1 MTYNLSQKSLN
12 TLHGVNQKLVDI
24 VKDAIKISTVDFSV
38 GEGLRTIERQHL
50 LMSQGKSKTEKS
62 KHITG
67 QAVDLWAFVNG
78 SVSWDLKHY
87 YDIAQAMRDSAIKH
101 NVILTWGAVWDREL
115 NQIINPELAIN
126 AYAERRKA
134 IGKKAFIDAV
144 HFEIKD

>member
-1 MTYNLSQKSLN
+1 MTYKLSQKSLN

-38 GEGLRTIERQHL
+38 GEGLRTLERQHL
-50 LMSQGKSKTEKS
+50 LISQGKSKTEKS

-87 YDIAQAMRDSAIKH
+87 YDIAKAMRETAIEH
-101 NVILTWGAVWDREL
+101 NVLLTWGAVWDTEL
-115 NQIINPELAIN
+115 NYIINPELAVD
-126 AYAERRKA
+126 AYVKRRKA

-144 HFEIKD
+144 HFENKD

>member
-1 MTYNLSQKSLN
+1 MTYKLSQKSLD

-38 GEGLRTIERQHL
+38 GEGLRTLERQHL
-50 LMSQGKSKTEKS
+50 LIAQGKSKTEKS

-115 NQIINPELAIN
+115 NHIINPELAIN

-144 HFEIKD
+144 HFEI